1 LQDVKTANIDVN
13 AMLQDSWVMNMTL
26 SRQTDGL
33 LVFDLEPNIGLDV
46 QVTCAE
52 VAVLGIRPYTRVD
65 S

>member
-1 LQDVKTANIDVN
+1 MNR
-13 AMLQDSWVMNMTL
+13 WVMNMTL